1 MREHVHWGFFD
12 FLFAGISAVVFI
24 KALHLIA
31 IGASDR
37 FPAVTQVLGGVLN
50 TGTVTTRNEASN

>member
-12 FLFAGISAVVFI
+12 VIFAGISAIVVI
-24 KALHLIA
+24 KALHFIA
-31 IGASDR
+31 IAADDK
-37 FPAVTQVLGGVLN
+37 FPAITHIIGGVIN